1 MAVVRSRAKKFE
13 GLPLRSYFTD
23 LHISFE
29 DELKI
34 FGSKKVLYSRLKHP
48 ERITIREV
56 FSISQHV
63 NISPLKVLNRLL
75 TMLPEAT
82 EPMPPPE
89 PRKLV
94 FKKKSYA
101 ELPLRLL
108 FTKLKF
114 TIEKEL
120 AVFGNSFQLHRR
132 MKTPALL
139 ELGEIKKILD
149 LANKKTGAVMAE
161 LLLKVY
167 EDESRR

>member
-1 MAVVRSRAKKFE
+1 MVVVRSRAKKLE
-13 GLPLRSYFTD
+13 GLPLRLYFTD
-23 LHISFE
+23 LQISFE

-34 FGSKKVLYSRLKHP
+34 FGSKKVLYSRLKNPGH
-48 ERITIREV
+48 ITIREI
-56 FSISQHV
+56 FSISQQV
-63 NISPLKVLNRLL
+63 NKPPLKVLNKLL
-75 TMLPEAT
+75 TMLPES
-82 EPMPPPE
+82 PSVLDLPE

-94 FKKKSYA
+94 FKKKIYA

-114 TIEKEL
+114 TMEKEL
-120 AVFGNSFQLHRR
+120 AVFGSSFQLQRR

-161 LLLKVY
+161 LLLKIY